1 MAEYRLVNKH
11 GTTSKWWK
19 HFKVYHAQHY
29 REDIGCKNI
38 AVCTLC
44 FNEINVRKGIKG
56 LSTQVQ
62 SHHIDVYNRIE
73 FPNLCHV
80 DEIVSSSENRSNE
93 VAASANNPPSVGIV
107 DLIGAVKSEA
117 TKQKQEDCQCA
128 PCHYSMGN

>member
-1 MAEYRLVNKH
+1 M
-11 GTTSKWWK
+11 
-19 HFKVYHAQHY
+19 YHAQHY

-56 LSTQVQ
+56 LSTHVQ
-62 SHHIDVYNRIE
+62 SHHVDVYNQIE
-73 FPNLCHV
+73 FPNLYPV

-107 DLIGAVKSEA
+107 DLIGAVKLPNKKKRIANVLPATTAWVIEENQLLTAELRSPPSE
-117 TKQKQEDCQCA
+117 
-128 PCHYSMGN
+128 G